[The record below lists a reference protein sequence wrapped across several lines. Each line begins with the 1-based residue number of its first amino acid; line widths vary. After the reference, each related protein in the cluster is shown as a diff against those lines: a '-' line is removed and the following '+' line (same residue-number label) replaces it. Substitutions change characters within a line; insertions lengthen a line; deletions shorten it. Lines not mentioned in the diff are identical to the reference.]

1 MTAGGGPKNRPA
13 GPPLVTVI
21 VVNYNAGELLDRC
34 LDSLRA
40 RLPEPPAE
48 VILVDNASSDGSAER
63 AVRRH
68 PEVNFIPA
76 GRNLGFAGG
85 VRCGVAAASGGI
97 LFLLNPDAE
106 IYPDTLEKL
115 VSGLDGDPRLAV
127 AGCKIYDPDRTTLQH
142 AGAVLHP
149 SLITSHIGRG
159 EPDQGQYDQPAD
171 VDYVTGAALAVRREV
186 WDELGGLDPGYRPG
200 YYEETELCLR
210 ARRRGYWVRVLPAA
224 RAVHHE
230 SVSSGKLSARF
241 FYHYHRNRLRF
252 LIRNYGPVHWLFRFV
267 PAEIRWIGRSM
278 PAEQRLP
285 VLKAYLANMARLP
298 LTLLRF

>member
-1 MTAGGGPKNRPA
+1 VNA
-13 GPPLVTVI
+13 GPPAVSVI

-34 LDSLRA
+34 LESLEQRSA
-40 RLPEPPAE
+40 EPSAE

-63 AVRRH
+63 VAGRYPWVTLIRS
-68 PEVNFIPA
+68 

-85 VRCGVAAASGGI
+85 VRQGAARAVGTI

-106 IYPDTLEKL
+106 IYPDTLGEV
-115 VSGLDGDPRLAV
+115 VSGLNADPKLGV
-127 AGCKIYDPDRTTLQH
+127 AGCKIYEPDGSTLQH

-149 SLITSHIGRG
+149 SLITSHLGRG
-159 EPDQGQYDQPAD
+159 EEDRGQYDQPAD

-210 ARRRGYWVRVLPAA
+210 ARRRGYRVRVLPAA
-224 RAVHHE
+224 RALHHE

-241 FYHYHRNRLRF
+241 FYRYHRNRLRF
-252 LIRNYGPVHWLFRFV
+252 LVRNFGLTYWLFSFGPHEV
-267 PAEIRWIGRSM
+267 RWLRRGM

-285 VLKAYLANMARLP
+285 VIKAYLTNLVRLP
-298 LTLLRF
+298 LTLLTR

>member
-1 MTAGGGPKNRPA
+1 MMTT
-13 GPPLVTVI
+13 VSVI

-34 LDSLRA
+34 LDSLRTRSA
-40 RLPEPPAE
+40 EPAAE
-48 VILVDNASSDGSAER
+48 VILVDNASTDGSAER
-63 AVRRH
+63 AAGQH
-68 PEVNFIPA
+68 PDIVFIPA
-76 GRNLGFAGG
+76 GTNLGFAGG
-85 VRCGVAAASGGI
+85 VRRGVAEASGTI

-115 VSGLDGDPRLAV
+115 VSGLGDDPRLAV
-127 AGCKIYDPDRTTLQH
+127 AGCKIYDPDRSTLQH
-142 AGAVLHP
+142 AGAVIHS

-159 EPDQGQYDQPAD
+159 EPDQGQYDRPAD
-171 VDYVTGAALAVRREV
+171 VDYVTGAALALRREV

-210 ARRRGYWVRVLPAA
+210 ARRRGYRVAVLPAA

-230 SVSSGKLSARF
+230 SASSGKLSARF

-252 LIRNYGPVHWLFRFV
+252 LLRNYGPVHWLFRFI
-267 PAEIRWIGRSM
+267 PAEIRWLSRSM

-285 VLKAYLANMARLP
+285 LLKAYLVNLARLP
-298 LTLLRF
+298 LTLLGR

>member
-1 MTAGGGPKNRPA
+1 MTAGGEPLRPA
-13 GPPLVTVI
+13 RSPSVSVI
-21 VVNYNAGELLDRC
+21 VVNYNTGELLDRC

-40 RLPEPPAE
+40 RTAEPTAE

-63 AVRRH
+63 AVRQH
-68 PEVNFIPA
+68 PQVNFIPV
-76 GRNLGFAGG
+76 GLNLGFAGG
-85 VRCGVAAASGGI
+85 VRRGAAEASGGT

-115 VSGLDGDPRLAV
+115 VSGLEEDPLLAV
-127 AGCKIYDPDRTTLQH
+127 AGCKIFDPDRSTIQH

-149 SLITSHIGRG
+149 SLITSHLGRG
-159 EPDQGQYDQPAD
+159 EVDQGQYDQPAD

-210 ARRRGYWVRVLPAA
+210 ARRRGYRVRVLPAA

-267 PAEIRWIGRSM
+267 PAEIRWLGFSM
-278 PAEQRLP
+278 PAEQRRP
-285 VLKAYLANMARLP
+285 VLKAYLANLVRFP
-298 LTLLRF
+298 LTLLGR